1 MKVMH
6 LAVPS
11 ITFKI
16 TQIHT
21 GTYFPFMPI
30 KSSKTNKAEVSE
42 NENKELEQSPV
53 GEDTADPGG
62 RAV

>member
-1 MKVMH
+1 
-6 LAVPS
+6 
-11 ITFKI
+11 
-16 TQIHT
+16 
-21 GTYFPFMPI
+21 MPI